1 MKDAKLK
8 TGTLEVVDDS
18 GGTRRG
24 TASWLGRTGQPIQ
37 LASIY
42 GLISNPPAGSQV
54 LLLPQN
60 GQESASIGLADHP
73 NIRPVRNTATGEVGL
88 ANYLT
93 GSYVMFRENG
103 DIEVFTEAGN
113 LIANITGDA
122 EITASGNVTAT
133 IGGNVNA
140 AVTGNIVATAAQIS
154 LNGVI
159 IDSAGNI
166 NTPGTVTAAAFIPI

>member
-1 MKDAKLK
+1 MTDKLK
-8 TGTLEVVDDS
+8 TGSLESVDDS

-24 TASWLGRTGQPIQ
+24 AASWLGRSGQPIQ

-73 NIRPVRNTATGEVGL
+73 NIRPVRDTATGEVGL

-103 DIEVFTEAGN
+103 DIEVFTKAGN
-113 LIANITGDA
+113 LIANITGDVTVA
-122 EITASGNVTAT
+122 VTGNVTAT
-133 IGGNVNA
+133 I
-140 AVTGNIVATAAQIS
+140 TGNLAATAAQIS
-154 LNGVI
+154 ANGVT
-159 IDSAGNI
+159 IDPAGNI
-166 NTPGTVTAAAFIPI
+166 RTPGTVTAAAFIPI